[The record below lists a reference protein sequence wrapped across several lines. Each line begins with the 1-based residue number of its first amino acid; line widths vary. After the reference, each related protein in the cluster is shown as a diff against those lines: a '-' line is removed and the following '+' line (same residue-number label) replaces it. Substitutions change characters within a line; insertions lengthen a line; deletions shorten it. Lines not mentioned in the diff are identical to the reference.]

1 MDKVFWR
8 HHGWRVKILVL
19 RRAQEQF
26 APGAQQTIGCQ
37 WWRWGLVQ
45 LLLLWRRLV
54 ELLLRRWRGL
64 IHLLLLLWRRWL
76 VELLLL
82 LLWWWLVELLLL
94 RGLLGLLLEVGSC

>member
-1 MDKVFWR
+1 MVE
-8 HHGWRVKILVL
+8 LLLL
-19 RRAQEQF
+19 RR
-26 APGAQQTIGCQ
+26 
-37 WWRWGLVQ
+37 WWRGLVH